1 MKLNPE
7 QCQIVLDNLRLAKY
21 VANKFNIN
29 RYFDHEEVLAV
40 SYYALVLAALGYD
53 PEGGTKFSTYA
64 IKSMKRMLY
73 REFMYQYKTKPME
86 SYLEELALDLDGE
99 ASNWESYFG
108 IESPEGE
115 LTDRLSAEQFILKI
129 NKENPGKGKAKT
141 RAVVNLRY
149 FYPDLTQQEIAQIL
163 GCSQKNVSLIL
174 QNVRKRY
181 RQELAI

>member
-73 REFMYQYKTKPME
+73 REFMYQYKNKP
-86 SYLEELALDLDGE
+86 EETHINGIALWEYYCGSETPEDGII
-99 ASNWESYFG
+99 G
-108 IESPEGE
+108 
-115 LTDRLSAEQFILKI
+115 RLSAEQLIQRI
-129 NKENPGKGKAKT
+129 NRENPGKGKAKT
-141 RAVVNLRY
+141 RAVINLRY

>member
-1 MKLNPE
+1 MQLTPE
-7 QCQIVLDNLRLAKY
+7 QCQMVLDNLRLAKY

-29 RYFDHEEVLAV
+29 RDYDHEEVLAV
-40 SYYALVLAALGYD
+40 SYYALTLSAFIYSPAM
-53 PEGGTKFSTYA
+53 EQKFYSFAWRNINRY
-64 IKSMKRMLY
+64 LY

-141 RAVVNLRY
+141 RAVVNLLY
-149 FYPDLTQQEIAQIL
+149 FYPYLTQQEVAEIL

-174 QNVRKRY
+174 KNIRKKH
-181 RQELAI
+181 RQELVI